1 MKIEDDYIEWLAN
14 YYQSYS
20 KKFKNKMSFYN
31 FLEYYIGLNNDIEY
45 KICLYLDKYNKGD

>member
-1 MKIEDDYIEWLAN
+1 MKIDDQYLDVLAN

-31 FLEYYIGLNNDIEY
+31 FLEYYMGLNNDIEY